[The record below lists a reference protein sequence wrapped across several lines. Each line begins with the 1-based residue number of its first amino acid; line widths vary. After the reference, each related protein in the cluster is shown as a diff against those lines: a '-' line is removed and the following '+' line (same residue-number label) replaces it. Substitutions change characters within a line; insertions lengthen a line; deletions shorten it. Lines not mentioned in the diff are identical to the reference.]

1 MKNTTTVVL
10 PVWAIELL
18 TEGHEP
24 DSYEDLAAIQTWMHS
39 LITKHNHLG
48 FEPWPFEGPFFS
60 EFNDLNDKPSFC
72 CKIRYSH
79 P

>member
-24 DSYEDLAAIQTWMHS
+24 DRLEDLMTIQAWVQS
-39 LITKHNHLG
+39 LIAKHNHIG
-48 FEPWPFEGPFFS
+48 FEPWSVESPFFS